1 MDRDLPE
8 KRVTRASSKRAAA
21 SCSQNLAPP
30 GGDVGPN
37 LASPT
42 DMRNNS
48 ERVERSCSNK
58 YGTNVFFL
66 DGKQRVVEFTVS
78 TTVGD
83 VLNGVASTVS
93 VEKFPTLALYLQRY
107 RAPDARDAL
116 STSDYVRIDEK
127 TLMAD
132 VVTDVAGVRQRSN
145 GRVRARLLFHQKF
158 SGVTDGTMTDFVFLY
173 LTYTHMEQ
181 LRQQAFVGRDEL
193 MGVVQQTWKVEERLQ
208 AAVKE
213 KEALLERS
221 KEETARVQSEL
232 KALQESTAAERSA
245 LEAKVRQEEE
255 LRKTETQVAASE
267 RQAWE
272 ARLGDLEHAKA
283 EEVEQLQRRAGAEM
297 RGQADALEQSQQVV
311 AQLQEQVRQS
321 EGLLERSSEQ
331 TSEARSAVERSA
343 AESRRL
349 AEALKQSQLVVAQ
362 LDAQL
367 KMKDAHLEQQTRAW
381 EQERSEA
388 AAEIA
393 RAVSRALVEK
403 VGDVEAQH
411 GALESALAA
420 KEAVWA
426 DDRRAFLESIER
438 LQRQEVEAK
447 HLQGQAEAGQE
458 QALQERSRVQSEVR
472 FSPLRY
478 GGGAATG
485 EEREK
490 AEAGLQEALKEKE
503 QQLERSVE
511 EASRVRSEV
520 ERLQQQASAS
530 GNYLMEVVQ
539 QSWEVEERLQAAVRE
554 KEVLQNRSQE
564 DTARAQSERQGLRQH
579 ADALTTRVEESRRV
593 EAQLRQELAN
603 EKQLRGGAEE
613 REAQLKGA
621 VEKEAVLRREAEERE
636 TQLKGAVEKEM
647 VLRREAEERETQLK
661 GAVEKEMV
669 LRREA
674 EERET
679 QLKGAV
685 EKEAVLRRE
694 AEERETQ
701 LKGAV
706 EKEMVLRREAEE
718 RETQLRAVEK
728 EMVLRREA
736 EERETQLKGAVEKEM
751 VLRREAE
758 EREAQ
763 LKGAVEKEAV
773 LRREAEERETQLK
786 GAVEKEMVLRREAEE
801 RETQL
806 KGAVEKE
813 AVLRREAEE
822 RETQL
827 KGAVEKEMVLRR
839 EAEER
844 ETQLKGAVEKEM
856 VLRREAEERETQLKG
871 AVEKEAVLRREAE
884 ERETQLKGAVEK
896 EMVLRREAEERETQ
910 LKGAVEKEMVLRREA
925 EERETTLQEELSGKE
940 VQLRSEVE
948 GKAVL
953 LAAASAAQRELEEL
967 REKLS
972 KLQREALERTR
983 AAEEAGQ
990 KWEVK
995 RLEVEL
1001 ENVRKLDE
1009 VQKELSN
1016 TRRELSNAR
1025 GEALEQAGAA
1035 GKEKEALLEEL
1046 WGLRLK
1052 MKSKELAVAKETAEA
1067 RAAEGMAAGA
1077 VVASLERAVKEAER
1091 LEVELKA
1098 SKSLAAQY
1106 KADKEE
1112 LERVLQQERAS
1123 AAKAE
1128 ELRGQLREATCSAEA
1143 LATRGMAEATLRE
1156 ELEEKEADLQKF
1168 RKQVEELRASEKRL
1182 DVKVKDL
1189 EKQYNEEV
1197 SKRRKLQDSM
1207 GSIRGIVRCRPLS
1220 AEEESTGHMPVVTC
1234 SDKFTVEHSG
1244 KDGELKS
1251 HPFYRVYDPTATQAN
1266 VFESVEDLVE
1276 ASLDGFN
1283 ACILAYGQTGS
1294 GKTYTMCGNEAQP
1307 GLIPLAV
1314 RKIFNSRDK
1323 SPAHVTIEV
1332 QVCMLELYL
1341 KDVLDLLDP
1350 KDPKNPAGISVTG
1363 KRQVNLKNVTLF
1375 PVESASR
1382 LEQLIQEGI
1391 GRRQVDGTEMNA
1403 ASSRS
1408 HMLLSIVIKTYNNL
1422 TKRTHTGKL
1431 SFVDLAGS
1439 ESLKASGAQGKLVTE
1454 TTHINSGLSFLNLVI
1469 LALKNGYSH
1478 IPYGN
1483 DNLTRVLADSLGGN
1497 SKTLMIV
1504 NISPS
1509 NKYLEETE
1517 KSLSYG
1523 VLAQCIINTASRN
1536 VGATKK

>member
-58 YGTNVFFL
+58 YGRNVFFL

-403 VGDVEAQH
+403 
-411 GALESALAA
+411 
-420 KEAVWA
+420 
-426 DDRRAFLESIER
+426 
-438 LQRQEVEAK
+438 
-447 HLQGQAEAGQE
+447 
-458 QALQERSRVQSEVR
+458 
-472 FSPLRY
+472 
-478 GGGAATG
+478 
-485 EEREK
+485 
-490 AEAGLQEALKEKE
+490 
-503 QQLERSVE
+503 
-511 EASRVRSEV
+511 
-520 ERLQQQASAS
+520 
-530 GNYLMEVVQ
+530 
-539 QSWEVEERLQAAVRE
+539 
-554 KEVLQNRSQE
+554 
-564 DTARAQSERQGLRQH
+564 
-579 ADALTTRVEESRRV
+579 
-593 EAQLRQELAN
+593 
-603 EKQLRGGAEE
+603 
-613 REAQLKGA
+613 
-621 VEKEAVLRREAEERE
+621 EAVLRREAEERE
-636 TQLKGAVEKEM
+636 TQLKGAVEKE
-647 VLRREAEERETQLK
+647 A
-661 GAVEKEMV
+661 
-669 LRREA
+669 
-674 EERET
+674 
-679 QLKGAV
+679 
-685 EKEAVLRRE
+685 
-694 AEERETQ
+694 
-701 LKGAV
+701 
-706 EKEMVLRREAEE
+706 
-718 RETQLRAVEK
+718 
-728 EMVLRREA
+728 
-736 EERETQLKGAVEKEM
+736 
-751 VLRREAE
+751 
-758 EREAQ
+758 
-763 LKGAVEKEAV
+763 
-773 LRREAEERETQLK
+773 
-786 GAVEKEMVLRREAEE
+786 
-801 RETQL
+801 
-806 KGAVEKE
+806 
-813 AVLRREAEE
+813 
-822 RETQL
+822 
-827 KGAVEKEMVLRR
+827 
-839 EAEER
+839 
-844 ETQLKGAVEKEM
+844 
-856 VLRREAEERETQLKG
+856 
-871 AVEKEAVLRREAE
+871 
-884 ERETQLKGAVEK
+884 
-896 EMVLRREAEERETQ
+896 VLRREAEERETQ

-1244 KDGELKS
+1244 KDGELNS

>member
-458 QALQERSRVQSEVR
+458 QALQERSRVQSEMEEVR
-472 FSPLRY
+472 R
-478 GGGAATG
+478 
-485 EEREK
+485 
-490 AEAGLQEALKEKE
+490 QEALKEKE

-685 EKEAVLRRE
+685 EKE
-694 AEERETQ
+694 
-701 LKGAV
+701 
-706 EKEMVLRREAEE
+706 MVLRREAEE
-718 RETQLRAVEK
+718 RET
-728 EMVLRREA
+728 
-736 EERETQLKGAVEKEM
+736 
-751 VLRREAE
+751 
-758 EREAQ
+758 Q

-813 AVLRREAEE
+813 MVLRREAEE

-827 KGAVEKEMVLRR
+827 KGAVEKEMVLRREAEERETQLKGAVEKEMVLRREAEERETQLKGAVEKEAVLRR